1 MPIHT
6 RFCRRLSLALGALVV
21 ALGSLPVVAHA
32 HVKWFSDFSF
42 ADQPLT
48 LAEAI
53 TPTVLALLVLSMGV
67 IGAMV
72 WVDQRVASMAWYQR
86 LNDTLASYSDRSL
99 LVLRVG
105 AGATLLLA
113 WQGDAIFVPE
123 LEITGAWVGWYQ
135 FVLALLLLFR
145 RTTPVVGVG
154 LLALYAYGFALF
166 TPLHMLDYVFVAG
179 VGFYFVMSGF
189 SSERLRALGLP
200 ALYLTVGFSLCW
212 VALEKLIYP
221 QWGLYVLSENPQLA
235 LGFDLDFFL
244 TAAAFVEFSLGYLLI
259 ICLLQRPLA
268 LVITLVFFTTTLI
281 FGKVEVIGHTLI
293 HAALI
298 VFVIEG
304 PGQVYRAPYT
314 FHKRPPLRTAF
325 ASVNVA
331 VLFALLVLPY
341 GAFAQQ
347 AYTTHADRVEEQ
359 QLYRVAD
366 HEQAPSVALEVVPD
380 AGDGYLVRLEVDRF
394 AFAPESVYGSHVP
407 GEGHAHL
414 YVDGQQIARLY
425 APVYHLP
432 ELPPGTHSV
441 AVTLSTNDHRLYM
454 QDGEVIRSEVEV
466 AVP

>member
-6 RFCRRLSLALGALVV
+6 RFRHRLSLALAAGAV
-21 ALGSLPVVAHA
+21 ALASLPVVAHA

-48 LAEAI
+48 LGEAI
-53 TPTVLALLVLSMGV
+53 TPMVLALLVLSMGV

-72 WVDQRVASMAWYQR
+72 WVDQRVASMTWYQR
-86 LNDTLASYSDRSL
+86 LNDNLGSYSDRSL

-105 AGATLLLA
+105 AGAAMLLA

-123 LEITGAWVGWYQ
+123 LEITGAWVGWGQ
-135 FVLALLLLFR
+135 FLIALLLLFR
-145 RTTPVVGVG
+145 RTTPLAGVG

-166 TPLHMLDYVFVAG
+166 TPLHMLDYVFFAG
-179 VGFYFVMSGF
+179 VGFYFVVSGA
-189 SSERLRALGLP
+189 SSERIRALGLP

-235 LGFDLDFFL
+235 LGFDLNFFL

-314 FHKRPPLRTAF
+314 FHKRPSLRTAF
-325 ASVNVA
+325 ASVNV
-331 VLFALLVLPY
+331 VLLFGLLLLPY
-341 GAFAQQ
+341 VAFAQQ
-347 AYTTHADRVEEQ
+347 AFEAHAAEAEQHLYQLPDDEE
-359 QLYRVAD
+359 
-366 HEQAPSVALEVVPD
+366 APAVALEVIPD
-380 AGDGYLVRLEVDRF
+380 AGDGHLVRLEVERF
-394 AFAPESVYGSHVP
+394 TFAPENVYGPHVP

-414 YVDGQQIARLY
+414 YVDGRQVARLY
-425 APVYHLP
+425 APVHHLP
-432 ELPPGTHSV
+432 DLASGTRSV

-454 QDGEVIRSEVEV
+454 HGGEIIRSEQTVEV
-466 AVP
+466 P